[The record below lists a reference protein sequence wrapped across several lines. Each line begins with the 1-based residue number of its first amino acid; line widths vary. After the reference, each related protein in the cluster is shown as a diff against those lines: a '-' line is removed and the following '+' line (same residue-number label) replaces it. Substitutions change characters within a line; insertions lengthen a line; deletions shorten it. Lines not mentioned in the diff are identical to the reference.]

1 MPFWTYLFWSWLCMI
16 PGTVLY
22 VVGADAFTQGLA
34 EGRVPWALIGA
45 LAVALV
51 VLVLLVRYAR
61 RTLAE
66 REARATG
73 DSLRISAPAEPE
85 TQRGSGRESR

>member
-1 MPFWTYLFWSWLCMI
+1 ML

-22 VVGADAFTQGLA
+22 VVGADAFTRGLA
-34 EGRVPWALIGA
+34 EGRMPWALLGA

-66 REARATG
+66 REAAVKT
-73 DSLRISAPAEPE
+73 PAAAKSPE
-85 TQRGSGRESR
+85 AHP

>member
-1 MPFWTYLFWSWLCMI
+1 MPFGTYLFWSWLCML

-34 EGRVPWALIGA
+34 KGRMPWALLGA

-61 RTLAE
+61 RILAE
-66 REARATG
+66 REAAVKT
-73 DSLRISAPAEPE
+73 PE
-85 TQRGSGRESR
+85 AQP